1 MTENM
6 LLGVLKD
13 GITTGLMISAPFLIV
28 AVVVGLFISIIQATT
43 QIQEQTLT
51 FVPKL
56 LAIAVVGILLG
67 TWVLHMMTGFTDRI
81 FDMITNITR

>member
-6 LLGVLKD
+6 LISVLKD
-13 GITTGLMISAPFLIV
+13 AITTGLMVAAPFLIV
-28 AVVVGLFISIIQATT
+28 SVVLGLFVSIIQATT

-56 LAIAVVGILLG
+56 LAIAAVGVFLGSWILN
-67 TWVLHMMTGFTDRI
+67 TMIGFTDRI

>member
-6 LLGVLKD
+6 IVGVLKD

-56 LAIAVVGILLG
+56 LAIAVVGVLLG
-67 TWVLHMMTGFTDRI
+67 TWVLHMMIGFTDRI

>member
-1 MTENM
+1 MTQNM
-6 LLGVLKD
+6 LISVLKD
-13 GITTGLMISAPFLIV
+13 AITTGLMVAAPFLIV
-28 AVVVGLFISIIQATT
+28 SVVIGLFVSIIQATT

-56 LAIAVVGILLG
+56 LAIAAVGVFLGAWILN
-67 TWVLHMMTGFTDRI
+67 TMIGFTDRI

>member
-6 LLGVLKD
+6 LNSVLKD
-13 GITTGLMISAPFLIV
+13 AIITGLMIAAPFLIV
-28 AVVVGLFISIIQATT
+28 SVVVGLFISIIQATT

-56 LAIAVVGILLG
+56 LAIAAVGVLLG
-67 TWVLHMMTGFTDRI
+67 TWILNTMISYTDRI